1 MIQGLSSNKPA
12 LVQIDRRT
20 TTGYPILA
28 CRAAFAVPLVVRIR
42 ALAWFVMM
50 SRFGRT
56 AELEP
61 LRARQADGPSDE
73 LKPDHS

>member
-12 LVQIDRRT
+12 LVQIRRRS
-20 TTGYPILA
+20 TGYPILA
-28 CRAAFAVPLVVRIR
+28 YRAAFSVPLGVRLR

-50 SRFGRT
+50 SRLGRT

-61 LRARQADGPSDE
+61 LLARQAGGPSDE